1 MRNEMLDIIHSSHLG
16 IVKCKSRAREVLFW
30 PCMNSDIEE
39 KISKCATCALHQ
51 PQNPKESLI
60 PSEIPDRPWSKIGVD
75 LFELKG
81 QHYLISVDYF
91 SKWPEV
97 SKLENLSAKCVIQH
111 MKELLSSRGLI
122 DVLVSDNGPQLAN
135 AQMRQFAKDYG
146 FTHVTSSPG
155 FPSSNG
161 QIERTVRTVKNL
173 FRKSEDPYMA
183 LLDYRNSPIDAD
195 TPLCYPQHK
204 S

>member
-1 MRNEMLDIIHSSHLG
+1 MATNGGGYLISNKIIEIYYFNYRISLLIFLHEEMLDIIHSSHLG

-51 PQNPKESLI
+51 PQNPKEQLI

-75 LFELKG
+75 LFEFKG

-111 MKELLSSRGLI
+111 MKELLSSRGQI

-146 FTHVTSSPG
+146 FTHVHCNIFTRIS
-155 FPSSNG
+155 
-161 QIERTVRTVKNL
+161 IK
-173 FRKSEDPYMA
+173 
-183 LLDYRNSPIDAD
+183 
-195 TPLCYPQHK
+195 
-204 S
+204 